1 MFANRSKMS
10 FTTHDGAAVMQKTS
24 QLLESRYFQHFC
36 SHSLHLS
43 LMNNSKNKIAAIR
56 DLLKHCKDVV
66 SKLHFKSHLIDEELQ
81 KKKLREDVNDL
92 LEKINVANQI
102 LEMECRI
109 AVNSV
114 DESLQ
119 ANDDSNESSLDV
131 DEQAK
136 VCRYRHL
143 QQEVLTCWNSAN
155 EMLNSLLAL
164 KDEVSESLK
173 RTGNYDLCI
182 KANEWIMISQL
193 CKLLSTFNTFM

>member
-1 MFANRSKMS
+1 MFADGSKML
-10 FTTHDGAAVMQKTS
+10 FTTHDGAAVIQKTS
-24 QLLESRYFQHFC
+24 RLLESRYFQHC
-36 SHSLHLS
+36 YSLS
-43 LMNNSKNKIAAIR
+43 LQLLLMNDSMNKIAAIR

-81 KKKLREDVNDL
+81 KKKLKEDVNDL

-102 LEMECRI
+102 LEMECRT

-119 ANDDSNESSLDV
+119 TNDDSNESSLDV

-136 VCRYRHL
+136 VFSYRHL
-143 QQEVLTCWNSAN
+143 QQEVITISNRAY

-164 KDEVSESLK
+164 KDEVNESLK

-182 KANEWIMISQL
+182 KQENGL
-193 CKLLSTFNTFM
+193 